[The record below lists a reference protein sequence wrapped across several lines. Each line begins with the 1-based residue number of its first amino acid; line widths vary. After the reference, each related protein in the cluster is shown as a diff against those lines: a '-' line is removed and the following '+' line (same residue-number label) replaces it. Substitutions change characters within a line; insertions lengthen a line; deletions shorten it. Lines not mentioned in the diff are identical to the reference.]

1 MTTIEKRILLAS
13 RLFLSLMLAAVVISC
28 SKSMASADATGK
40 PEAMSVRVAEIL
52 AETISIPIRISGTV
66 RAHQESRLSFKTGGI
81 IKDLFVD
88 AGDRVEK
95 GQLLARL
102 DPEEIDQQVAQ
113 ARIGM
118 EKAQRDY
125 DRIHNLYVDTVATL
139 MQLQDAH
146 SALDMARTALGI
158 AEYNRNYSSI
168 YAPSRGIIL
177 QKFMEEDEIA
187 GTGNPVFFFASDEE
201 AWQLTVGI
209 SDKDL
214 VKLRMGDRATLL
226 TDAYPDTPMEGRVAK
241 IANAP
246 EPTTGLYEVE
256 LALDNANRE
265 LKPGFFARGELY
277 PSQQVTCWR
286 LPVDALREG
295 SGTSLTFFLFDQ
307 EQNVATEH
315 RAEALCF
322 SNPYVYIQSS
332 EPLDSRWVITSVPRP
347 LRHLDR
353 VKVENNLAFS
363 QPAGHE

>member
-1 MTTIEKRILLAS
+1 
-13 RLFLSLMLAAVVISC
+13 
-28 SKSMASADATGK
+28 
-40 PEAMSVRVAEIL
+40 
-52 AETISIPIRISGTV
+52 
-66 RAHQESRLSFKTGGI
+66 
-81 IKDLFVD
+81 
-88 AGDRVEK
+88 
-95 GQLLARL
+95 
-102 DPEEIDQQVAQ
+102 
-113 ARIGM
+113 
-118 EKAQRDY
+118 
-125 DRIHNLYVDTVATL
+125 
-139 MQLQDAH
+139 
-146 SALDMARTALGI
+146 
-158 AEYNRNYSSI
+158 
-168 YAPSRGIIL
+168 
-177 QKFMEEDEIA
+177 MEEDEIA

-315 RAEALCF
+315 R
-322 SNPYVYIQSS
+322 
-332 EPLDSRWVITSVPRP
+332 RITSYNVCYTKLLRYSKIMQCNNPLGLILHSSVEGQNALGHCCISVPW
-347 LRHLDR
+347 
-353 VKVENNLAFS
+353 
-363 QPAGHE
+363 

>member
-1 MTTIEKRILLAS
+1 MLYEVITTINQLEMMTTIEKRILLAS

-168 YAPSRGIIL
+168 Y
-177 QKFMEEDEIA
+177 
-187 GTGNPVFFFASDEE
+187 
-201 AWQLTVGI
+201 
-209 SDKDL
+209 
-214 VKLRMGDRATLL
+214 
-226 TDAYPDTPMEGRVAK
+226 
-241 IANAP
+241 
-246 EPTTGLYEVE
+246 
-256 LALDNANRE
+256 
-265 LKPGFFARGELY
+265 
-277 PSQQVTCWR
+277 
-286 LPVDALREG
+286 
-295 SGTSLTFFLFDQ
+295 
-307 EQNVATEH
+307 
-315 RAEALCF
+315 
-322 SNPYVYIQSS
+322 
-332 EPLDSRWVITSVPRP
+332 VITSYSIHYTKLYDFSFQFCSRP
-347 LRHLDR
+347 NSSIPWVL
-353 VKVENNLAFS
+353 VV
-363 QPAGHE
+363 